1 MGWICRLTLTANP
14 ALVRTEMLPEMEAKI
29 MGSMQG
35 KVCVITGGAGSLG
48 LESARLLL
56 QEGAKVM
63 LVDNNQQMLTQAVAE
78 LGGDSSTV
86 SAVVSDVSDTR
97 QTRNYIERTVEK
109 WGKIDFMF
117 SNAGISGVIQP
128 ITDFPEEVFDAVIA
142 VNVRASFL
150 ACKYG
155 LPRMNDGG
163 SILFTSSIVGVT
175 SDPGICAY
183 ATSKHALIGLMRT
196 VAKEVAGRNIR
207 VNVICPGPI
216 ANDFQANVEH
226 ALSAVM
232 GRNATEVLDEATLL
246 GRHGTAG
253 EIAKMVVF
261 LASDQSSY
269 STGSVF
275 MADGGMNV

>member
-1 MGWICRLTLTANP
+1 MN
-14 ALVRTEMLPEMEAKI
+14 E
-29 MGSMQG
+29 

-48 LESARLLL
+48 LESARILLK
-56 QEGAKVM
+56 EGARVM
-63 LVDNNQQMLTQAVAE
+63 LVDNNQDMLTKAVDD
-78 LGGDSSTV
+78 LGGGSDEVASI
-86 SAVVSDVSDTR
+86 AADVSDTL
-97 QTRNYIERTVEK
+97 QTRNYIDRAVEK
-109 WGKIDFMF
+109 WGKIDFLF
-117 SNAGISGVIQP
+117 SNAGISGTIKPV
-128 ITDFPEEVFDAVIA
+128 TEFPEDVFDAVMT

-155 LPRMNDGG
+155 LPQMSDGG
-163 SILFTSSIVGVT
+163 SILFTSSVVGVT

-207 VNVICPGPI
+207 VNVLCPGPI
-216 ANDFQANVEH
+216 ENDFQADIEI

-232 GRNATEVLDEATLL
+232 GRNATEVLDEATPM
-246 GRHGTAG
+246 GRHAKAE
-253 EIAKMVVF
+253 EIARMVLF

-275 MADGGMNV
+275 MADGGMHV

>member
-1 MGWICRLTLTANP
+1 MG
-14 ALVRTEMLPEMEAKI
+14 I
-29 MGSMQG
+29 MNE

-56 QEGAKVM
+56 KEGAKVM
-63 LVDNNQQMLTQAVAE
+63 LVDNKKALLIKAVDE
-78 LGGDSSTV
+78 LGSGSDDVSTI
-86 SAVVSDVSDTR
+86 AADVSDTL
-97 QTRNYIERTVEK
+97 QTRNYIDQTVEK
-109 WGKIDFMF
+109 WGKIDFLF
-117 SNAGISGVIQP
+117 SNAGISGAIKPV
-128 ITDFPEEVFDAVIA
+128 TDFPEDVFDAVMA

-155 LPRMNDGG
+155 LPQMNDGG

-196 VAKEVAGRNIR
+196 VAKEVAARNIR
-207 VNVICPGPI
+207 VNVVCPGPI
-216 ANDFQANVEH
+216 ENPFQADIEV

-232 GRNATEVLDEATLL
+232 GKNATEVLDAATPM
-246 GRHGTAG
+246 GRHAKAE
-253 EIAKMVVF
+253 EIAKMVLF
-261 LASDQSSY
+261 LASGQSSY

-275 MADGGMNV
+275 MADGGMNA